1 MIRAYTSILCA
12 VLLYV
17 GVVSIGRCV
26 LIDMS
31 DLAPMIRGL
40 LPIL

>member
-17 GVVSIGRCV
+17 GVVQVDRYMLIERIDPSEVRVKYGR
-26 LIDMS
+26 
-31 DLAPMIRGL
+31 
-40 LPIL
+40 

>member
-17 GVVSIGRCV
+17 GVVSIDRK
-26 LIDMS
+26 
-31 DLAPMIRGL
+31 GL
-40 LPIL
+40 NMADNNDKKSKHL